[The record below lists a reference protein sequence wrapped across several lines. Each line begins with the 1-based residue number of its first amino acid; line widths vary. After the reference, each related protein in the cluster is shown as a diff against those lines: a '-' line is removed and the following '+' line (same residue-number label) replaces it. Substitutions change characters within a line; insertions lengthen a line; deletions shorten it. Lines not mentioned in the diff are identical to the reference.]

1 MGEPVT
7 RSRPTVLIGA
17 ASGIGAS
24 DERCGE
30 GPAAIMERL
39 AAHDLPLS
47 WLATLYPRRQG
58 RSRHELVGELCQ
70 RIALEVELALAAGDF
85 PIVIGGDHSC
95 AAGTWR
101 GVARAV
107 RPLGLLWIDAH
118 MDCHTPTTSHS
129 GNPHGMP
136 LASLLLSADALLE
149 PGIVCLVG
157 VRSYEPEEADLLQ
170 RLGVKVFTASEVLA
184 RGLDPVLDDAIAVVS
199 AGTSAYGITL
209 DLDVIDPHEAPGV
222 GTPEHGGLDAPG
234 LLRSLGRYMH
244 DRRLAAFEIAEFNPS
259 RDVQGRTLRIVEE
272 LIATVLCG
280 VGLAPKPVLVQNR

>member
-1 MGEPVT
+1 M
-7 RSRPTVLIGA
+7 VLIGA
-17 ASGIGAS
+17 ASGIGAA
-24 DERCGE
+24 DERCAE

-58 RSRHELVGELCQ
+58 RSRHERVGELCE

-85 PIVIGGDHSC
+85 PVVIGGDHSC

-107 RPLGLLWIDAH
+107 RPLGLIWIDAH
-118 MDCHTPTTSHS
+118 MDSHTPSTSHS

-136 LASLLLSADALLE
+136 LASLLLSGDNLIE
-149 PGIVCLVG
+149 PQNVCLVG
-157 VRSYEPEEADLLQ
+157 VRSYEPEEAELLE
-170 RLGVKVFTASEVLA
+170 RLGVRVFAASEVAA
-184 RGLDPVLDDAIAVVS
+184 RGLDPVLDDAIALVS

-209 DLDVIDPHEAPGV
+209 DLDVIDPRDAPGV
-222 GTPEHGGLDAPG
+222 GTPEHDGVDASA
-234 LLRSLGRYMH
+234 LLRALGRYMH
-244 DRRLAAFEIAEFNPS
+244 DRRLAAFEIVEFNPS
-259 RDVQGRTLRIVEE
+259 RDVQDRTLRIVEE

-280 VGLAPKPVLVQNR
+280 VGLAPKPLLVQNR